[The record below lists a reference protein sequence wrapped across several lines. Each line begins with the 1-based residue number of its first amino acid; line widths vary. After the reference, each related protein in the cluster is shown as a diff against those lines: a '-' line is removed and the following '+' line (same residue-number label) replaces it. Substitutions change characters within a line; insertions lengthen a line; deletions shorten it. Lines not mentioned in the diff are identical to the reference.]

1 MSKALFDPMDMK
13 ALRCF
18 ETMARHGSLTQ
29 ASIELGISDAA
40 VSQRIKSLEK
50 YLGTKLY
57 EARGGR
63 VRLTEAGT
71 RTQAL
76 ATRLLEELSEFTDE
90 IGNEESRAT
99 VVLSAE
105 PPLLRYQL
113 PSIVESFRQERR
125 LANLR
130 LLSRGTSETIELV
143 RRNEVDLGVTHNRRS
158 LPPEVVFHPWRIF
171 KAYVL
176 VPRGHPLA
184 RRKVPTIEDIL
195 TEETLSRYPQ
205 VVAEI
210 DTREQ
215 QRVRDRLEHLGLPF
229 NVALEVGNFETV
241 KYYVAHG
248 HGLAVVPGMCLS
260 REDEAIFHII
270 EVPEEFEGETTYGV
284 LLHRDK
290 YISSALRSLLAHFEV
305 PAPGISPLAPPRPL

>member
-1 MSKALFDPMDMK
+1 MSKELFDPMDMK
-13 ALRCF
+13 SLRCF

-29 ASIELGISDAA
+29 ASIELDISDAA

-57 EARGGR
+57 EARGGK
-63 VRLTEAGT
+63 VRLTEAGK
-71 RTQAL
+71 RAK
-76 ATRLLEELSEFTDE
+76 AFAARIFDEFAEFTDE
-90 IGNEESRAT
+90 IGNEESRGT

-105 PPLLRYQL
+105 PPLLRYHL
-113 PSIVESFRQERR
+113 PRIVELFKQERR
-125 LANLR
+125 LAHLR
-130 LLSRGTSETIELV
+130 LLSRGTLETIELV
-143 RRNEVDLGVTHNRRS
+143 RRNEVDLGVIPATRPM
-158 LPPEVVFHPWRIF
+158 PPEVMFYPWRTF

-184 RRKVPTIEDIL
+184 RRKVPTMEDIL

-210 DTREQ
+210 DNREQ
-215 QRVRDRLEHLGLPF
+215 IRVRDTLERLDLPF

-260 REDEAIFHII
+260 SEDEAIFHII

-284 LLHRDK
+284 VLHKDK
-290 YISSALRSLLAHFEV
+290 YISSALRSLLTLFEV
-305 PAPGISPLAPPRPL
+305 PNLEN

>member
-1 MSKALFDPMDMK
+1 
-13 ALRCF
+13 
-18 ETMARHGSLTQ
+18 MASHGKL
-29 ASIELGISDAA
+29 ARACIELGISDAA
-40 VSQRIKSLEK
+40 VSQRIKSLER

-57 EARGGR
+57 EARGGK
-63 VRLTEAGT
+63 VRLTEAGHQT
-71 RTQAL
+71 KAF
-76 ATRLLEELSEFTDE
+76 ATRIFDELAEFTDE

-105 PPLLRYQL
+105 PPLLRYHL
-113 PSIVESFRQERR
+113 PKIVESFRQERR
-125 LANLR
+125 LAHLR
-130 LLSRGTSETIELV
+130 LLSRGTLETIELV
-143 RRNEVDLGVTHNRRS
+143 RRNEVDLGVIAGRRPMS
-158 LPPEVVFHPWRIF
+158 PEVVFHPWRTF

-184 RRKVPTIEDIL
+184 RRKVPTMEDIL

-210 DTREQ
+210 DNQEQ
-215 QRVRDRLEHLGLPF
+215 IRVRDTLERLGLPF

-241 KYYVAHG
+241 KYYVARG

-270 EVPEEFEGETTYGV
+270 EVPEDFEGETTYGV
-284 LLHRDK
+284 ILRKDK
-290 YISSALRSLLAHFEV
+290 YISSALRTLLTILEV
-305 PAPGISPLAPPRPL
+305 PNLED

>member
-1 MSKALFDPMDMK
+1 MSKEPYDPMDMK
-13 ALRCF
+13 ALLCF
-18 ETMARHGSLTQ
+18 ETMAKHGSLTR
-29 ASIELGISDAA
+29 ASIELGIADSA

-57 EARGGR
+57 EARGGK
-63 VRLTEAGT
+63 VRLTEAGH
-71 RTQAL
+71 RTKAL
-76 ATRLLEELSEFTDE
+76 ATRILDELAEFTDE
-90 IGNEESRAT
+90 IGNEGSRGT

-113 PSIVESFRQERR
+113 PTIVESFRREHH
-125 LANLR
+125 LAHLR

-158 LPPEVVFHPWRIF
+158 LPPEVVFHPWRTF

-176 VPRGHPLA
+176 VPRNHPLA
-184 RRKVPTIEDIL
+184 RRKVPTMEEIL

-210 DTREQ
+210 DNREQ
-215 QRVRDRLEHLGLPF
+215 LRVRDRLESLGLPF
-229 NVALEVGNFETV
+229 NVSLEVGNFETV
-241 KYYVAHG
+241 KYYVARG

-270 EVPEEFEGETTYGV
+270 EVPEAFEGETTYGV
-284 LLHRDK
+284 LLHKDK
-290 YISSALRSLLAHFEV
+290 YISSALRSLLILLEV
-305 PAPGISPLAPPRPL
+305 SNLEK

>member
-1 MSKALFDPMDMK
+1 MSKEPYDPMDMK

-18 ETMARHGSLTQ
+18 ETMARHESLTQ

-50 YLGTKLY
+50 YLGVKLY
-57 EARGGR
+57 EARGGK
-63 VRLTEAGT
+63 VRLTEAGR
-71 RTQAL
+71 RTTVL
-76 ATRLLEELSEFTDE
+76 ATRIFNELAEFTDE
-90 IGNEESRAT
+90 IGNEESGGT

-113 PSIVESFRQERR
+113 PRIVESFRQERR
-125 LANLR
+125 LAHLR
-130 LLSRGTSETIELV
+130 LLSRGNSETMELV
-143 RRNEVDLGVTHNRRS
+143 RRNEVDLGVTSYWRS
-158 LPPEVVFHPWRIF
+158 LPPEVVFHSWRTF

-176 VPRGHPLA
+176 IPRGHPLA
-184 RRKVPTIEDIL
+184 RRKIPTIQDIL

-210 DTREQ
+210 ENREQ
-215 QRVRDRLEHLGLPF
+215 LRVRNTLERLGLPF

-248 HGLAVVPGMCLS
+248 HGLAVVPGVCLS
-260 REDEAIFHII
+260 SEDEAIFHII
-270 EVPEEFEGETTYGV
+270 EVPEDFEGETIYGV

-290 YISSALRSLLAHFEV
+290 YISSALRTLLTLLEV
-305 PAPGISPLAPPRPL
+305 PNLEN

>member
-1 MSKALFDPMDMK
+1 MSREPYNPMDMK
-13 ALRCF
+13 ALLCF
-18 ETMARHGSLTQ
+18 ETMAKHGSLTQ

-57 EARGGR
+57 EARGGK
-63 VRLTEAGT
+63 VRLTETGHRT
-71 RTQAL
+71 RAL
-76 ATRLLEELSEFTDE
+76 ATRVLEELAEFTDE
-90 IGNEESRAT
+90 IGNEESRGT
-99 VVLSAE
+99 IVLSAE

-113 PSIVESFRQERR
+113 PGIVKSFRQECR
-125 LANLR
+125 LAHLR
-130 LLSRGTSETIELV
+130 LLSRGTTETIELV
-143 RRNEVDLGVTHNRRS
+143 RRNEVDLGISHDRHS
-158 LPPEVVFHPWRIF
+158 MPAEVVFHPWRAF

-176 VPRGHPLA
+176 VPRDHPLA
-184 RRKVPTIEDIL
+184 RRKVPTMEDIL
-195 TEETLSRYPQ
+195 TEETLSQYPQ

-210 DTREQ
+210 EKRERL
-215 QRVRDRLEHLGLPF
+215 RVRNTLKRLGLPF
-229 NVALEVGNFETV
+229 NVALEVGNYETV

-260 REDEAIFHII
+260 SEDEATFHII

-290 YISSALRSLLAHFEV
+290 YISSPLRNLLTLLDV
-305 PAPGISPLAPPRPL
+305 PNVAS

>member
-1 MSKALFDPMDMK
+1 MSKEPYNPMDMK

-57 EARGGR
+57 EARGGKI
-63 VRLTEAGT
+63 RLTEAGH
-71 RTQAL
+71 RTKAL
-76 ATRLLEELSEFTDE
+76 ATRMLDELAEFTDE
-90 IGNEESRAT
+90 IGNEESRGT

-113 PSIVESFRQERR
+113 PTIVESFRQESR
-125 LANLR
+125 LAHLR
-130 LLSRGTSETIELV
+130 LLSRRTSETIELV
-143 RRNEVDLGVTHNRRS
+143 RRNEVDLGVTLDRKPM
-158 LPPEVVFHPWRIF
+158 PPEVVFHPWRTF

-176 VPRGHPLA
+176 VHRGHPLA
-184 RRKVPTIEDIL
+184 RRKIPTMQDIL

-210 DTREQ
+210 DNREQ
-215 QRVRDRLEHLGLPF
+215 LRVRVTLERLGLPF
-229 NVALEVGNFETV
+229 NVALEVGNYETV

-260 REDEAIFHII
+260 GEDEAIFHII
-270 EVPEEFEGETTYGV
+270 EVPEDFEGETTYGV
-284 LLHRDK
+284 VLRKDK
-290 YISSALRSLLAHFEV
+290 YISSALRTLLALFEV
-305 PAPGISPLAPPRPL
+305 PDLEN